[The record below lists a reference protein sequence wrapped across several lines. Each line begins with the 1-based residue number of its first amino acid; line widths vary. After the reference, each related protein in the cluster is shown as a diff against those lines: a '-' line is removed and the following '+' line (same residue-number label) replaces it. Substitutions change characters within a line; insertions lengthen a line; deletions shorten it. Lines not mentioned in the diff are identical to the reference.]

1 MHDRSLFKVH
11 FKPFTTH
18 TWYIW
23 HNLLRSQVGSNVCK
37 FSLLQKDITIEDK
50 MPSAFSIPRNFP
62 PYIKWV
68 CQSACKIYHWKPRLV
83 LADCQNVGTITLSIG
98 IKRWRELLVSE
109 SRPSFYRVS
118 RLRFYEQPTGLSNA
132 TRQIMYLHK
141 YFHTYSLYS
150 FFANGKESY

>member
-1 MHDRSLFKVH
+1 
-11 FKPFTTH
+11 
-18 TWYIW
+18 
-23 HNLLRSQVGSNVCK
+23 
-37 FSLLQKDITIEDK
+37 

-150 FFANGKESY
+150 FFANGKESYLVTVHLTTGNRFNNFSLYCRTGHFEYLRLYLEF